1 MTYCLALRLH
11 DGLVF
16 LADTRTNA
24 GVDNV
29 STYRKL
35 HVLRP
40 ASDRIFVL
48 ESAGNLATTQEVL
61 DRIDADLQA
70 VRQDPSDGRDTLAT
84 VTHLFEA
91 ALYVGRLGREVS
103 QRHLA
108 ALSAVGA
115 DGTATF
121 ILGGQIAG
129 GVADILLV
137 YPEGNYIRASD
148 DRPFLQIG
156 ESKYGKFM
164 LEFAVEAHVD
174 LATATK
180 IALGSM
186 MSTAQANLSV
196 GPPYD
201 LGVYRNDSLT
211 MDEFRITPDSALL
224 RRLQGVWEK
233 HLTMAVADLPTIQDL
248 EERGE
253 ASVTDR
259 TTDEAGVDRPDNPSP
274 DPRAPQ
280 SLLTAPIA
288 SAARAPSAAT
298 PR

>member
-1 MTYCLALRLH
+1 MTYCLALRL
-11 DGLVF
+11 DEGLVF

-24 GVDNV
+24 GLDNV

-40 ASDRIFVL
+40 APDRVFVL

-61 DRIDADLQA
+61 DLIERDLT
-70 VRQDPSDGRDTLAT
+70 GGGENLAS

-91 ALYVGRLGREVS
+91 ALYIGRLNREVS
-103 QRHLA
+103 QRHRE
-108 ALSAVGA
+108 ALEAVGA

-121 ILGGQIAG
+121 ILGGQIAETPP
-129 GVADILLV
+129 DILLI

-164 LEFAVEAHVD
+164 LELAVSAKVD
-174 LATATK
+174 LIGATK

-186 MSTAQANLSV
+186 MSTARANLSV

-201 LGVYRNDSLT
+201 LGIYHNGSLEFIEHRI
-211 MDEFRITPDSALL
+211 DEHSPYLIDLQKVWVDELESAIG
-224 RRLQGVWEK
+224 RLPKVPFD
-233 HLTMAVADLPTIQDL
+233 T
-248 EERGE
+248 
-253 ASVTDR
+253 
-259 TTDEAGVDRPDNPSP
+259 
-274 DPRAPQ
+274 
-280 SLLTAPIA
+280 
-288 SAARAPSAAT
+288 
-298 PR
+298 